1 VGAVSRPTVLVL
13 ASTYPRW
20 RNDPE
25 PGFVHELCKRL
36 ASRFNVIALVPDAP
50 GADPCGMFEGVEVI
64 RYRYAPRHFQ
74 ALVNNGGIVTNLR
87 RSVWKYLLV
96 PGFLLGQYLA
106 ARRILKRRKVDVI
119 HAHWLIPQG
128 LIANRLGRWACIPYL
143 VTSHGGDLYGL
154 RGSLLTSLKQHVVAS
169 SAATTVVSSVMREEL
184 ARTGADVSKV
194 RVQPMGVELSERF
207 IPDVSVS
214 RSAHEILFLGR
225 LVEKKGL
232 YHLIEAMPVILAGH
246 PQAHLTVAGFGPEE
260 SALRMHTQR
269 LGLDSK
275 VTFIGAVPQ
284 EDLPRLYR
292 RAAVFVAPF
301 VQARSGDQE
310 GLGLVCI
317 EAMGCGCPVVVS
329 DLPATRDVL
338 PDSLGCV
345 RVEPGDSRGL
355 AEAVLEVLRHPA
367 PRTAGVVADRQ
378 ALVMKFDWQAVGD
391 AYAEILLDVVSRP
404 GPVPSG
410 R

>member
-1 VGAVSRPTVLVL
+1 VLVL

-20 RNDPE
+20 HNDPE

-74 ALVNNGGIVTNLR
+74 TLVNNGGIVTNLR
-87 RSVWKYLLV
+87 RSRWKYLLV
-96 PGFLLGQYLA
+96 PGFLLGEYLA

-128 LIANRLGRWACIPYL
+128 LIAKRLGRWAGAPYL

-154 RGSLLTSLKQHVVAS
+154 RGSLLTRLKQQVVAS

-184 ARTGADVSKV
+184 ARTGADVSRV

-207 IPDVSVS
+207 VPDDSVA
-214 RSAHEILFLGR
+214 RSTHEILFVGR
-225 LVEKKGL
+225 LVEKKGVH
-232 YHLIEAMPVILAGH
+232 HLIEAMPRILAGH

-260 SALRMHTQR
+260 SALRMHAQR
-269 LGLDSK
+269 LGLDNK

-310 GLGLVCI
+310 GLGLVCV

-338 PDSLGCV
+338 PDSSGCV
-345 RVEPGDSRGL
+345 RVAPGDSRGL
-355 AEAVLEVLRHPA
+355 AEAVLDVLRHPA
-367 PRTAGVVADRQ
+367 PRTASVAADRQ
-378 ALVMKFDWQAVGD
+378 ALAMKFDWQVVGD
-391 AYAEILLDVVSRP
+391 VYAEILLRAASRP
-404 GPVPSG
+404 GPLSNGP
-410 R
+410 